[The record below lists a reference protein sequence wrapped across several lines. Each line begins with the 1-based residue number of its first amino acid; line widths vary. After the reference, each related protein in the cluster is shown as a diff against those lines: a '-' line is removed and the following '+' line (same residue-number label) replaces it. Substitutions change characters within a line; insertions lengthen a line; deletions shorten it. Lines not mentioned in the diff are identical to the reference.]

1 MFLAA
6 QHPAPQNLLGSFVV
20 PQNLAQRQG
29 RFAGPCPATGLA
41 KPCSR
46 TSFLR
51 KNACSANSAAQLRR
65 TQRRRTGSPGLL
77 RKTLLAALLL
87 RRNAVPPVPGLA
99 FFSRPIN
106 FPYFIERAKSYV
118 IM

>member
-1 MFLAA
+1 
-6 QHPAPQNLLGSFVV
+6 LLDEVLTRSLRFCCCV
-20 PQNLAQRQG
+20 ARRQG
-29 RFAGPCPATGLA
+29 CWA
-41 KPCSR
+41 KPCST

-87 RRNAVPPVPGLA
+87 RRNTVPPVPGLA